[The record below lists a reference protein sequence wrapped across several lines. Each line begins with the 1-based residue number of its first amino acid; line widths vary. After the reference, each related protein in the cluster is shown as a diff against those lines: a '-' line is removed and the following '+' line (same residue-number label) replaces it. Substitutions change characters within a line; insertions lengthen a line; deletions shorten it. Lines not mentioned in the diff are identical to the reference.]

1 MANRDEVV
9 RLSFEVA
16 ISLLLV
22 FLIVAWSIQI
32 LMPFV
37 TLIAWGAVIAISLY
51 GPYCKMRDRLGSR
64 GATVL
69 FGLLGVAIILVP
81 TLLFAESLIT
91 SVMNFSKS
99 VESGEF
105 HITPPGENVQ
115 DWPLIGAKL
124 YEVWNAAAADFEKFL
139 QDFAPQLKELAS
151 FAVSKVAGLGITVLL
166 FLAST
171 LVAVVLLANDKAVER
186 GLLRLFARLTG
197 EANAREQMAL
207 ATGTVRSVTMG
218 VLGVAFIQA
227 LLGGLGMVFA
237 GVPGA
242 GLWAIVI
249 LILAVA
255 QLPPL
260 LVLLPAMLYVFAN
273 NDSTVVAS
281 VFAIW
286 SLVVS
291 FSDALLKPLLLGRGV
306 DVPTLVILLG
316 AIGGMLMSGIL
327 GLFVGAV
334 VLALAYQLMVQWLK
348 MGDVPE
354 TASSESSDAPEQP

>member
-22 FLIVAWSIQI
+22 FLILAWSIRI

-37 TLIAWGAVIAISLY
+37 ALIAWGAVIAISLY
-51 GPYCKMRDRLGSR
+51 GPYCKLRDRLGSR

-69 FGLLGVAIILVP
+69 FGVLGVAIILVP
-81 TLLFAESLIT
+81 AVLFAESLVT
-91 SVMNFSKS
+91 SVMNFAKS
-99 VESGEF
+99 VETGEF
-105 HITPPGENVQ
+105 HIAPPGENVR
-115 DWPLIGAKL
+115 DWPIVGARVF
-124 YEVWNAAAADFEKFL
+124 EIWTAAATNFEDFL
-139 QDFAPQLKELAS
+139 QEFAPQLKELAS
-151 FAVSKVAGLGITVLL
+151 FAVGKVAGLGITVLL

-171 LVAVVLLANDKAVER
+171 VVAVVLLANDKAVER

-197 EANAREQMAL
+197 ENNAREQMTL
-207 ATGTVRSVTMG
+207 ATATVRSVTMG

-227 LLGGLGMVFA
+227 VLGGLGMVFA

-249 LILAVA
+249 LVLAVA

-260 LVLLPAMLYVFAN
+260 LVLLPAIIYVFAN

-281 VFAIW
+281 VFAVW
-286 SLVVS
+286 SIVVA

-306 DVPTLVILLG
+306 NVPTLVILLG

-334 VLALAYQLMVQWLK
+334 VLALAYQLMIQWLK
-348 MGDVPE
+348 MGDDPD
-354 TASSESSDAPEQP
+354 AAAAESGDVQKQN

>member
-22 FLIVAWSIQI
+22 FLILAWSIRI
-32 LMPFV
+32 LAPFIA
-37 TLIAWGAVIAISLY
+37 LIAWGAVIAISLH

-69 FGLLGVAIILVP
+69 FGVLGVGIILVP
-81 TLLFAESLIT
+81 AVLFAESLIT
-91 SVMNFSKS
+91 SVMNFARS
-99 VESGEF
+99 VETGNF
-105 HITPPGENVQ
+105 HITPPGENVK
-115 DWPLIGAKL
+115 DWPLVGAR
-124 YEVWNAAAADFEKFL
+124 VFDAWSAAATNFEDFL
-139 QDFAPQLKELAS
+139 QEFAPQLKNLAT
-151 FAVSKVAGLGITVLL
+151 FAVGKVAGLGITVLL

-171 LVAVVLLANDKAVER
+171 VIAVALLANDKAVEQ
-186 GLLRLFARLTG
+186 GLHRLFARLTG
-197 EANAREQMAL
+197 EENAREQMSL

-227 LLGGLGMVFA
+227 LLGGLGMVLA

-249 LILAVA
+249 LVLAVA

-260 LVLLPAMLYVFAN
+260 LVLLPAVLYVFAN

-281 VFAIW
+281 VFAVW

-306 DVPTLVILLG
+306 NVPTLVILLG

-334 VLALAYQLMVQWLK
+334 VLALAYQLMIQWLK
-348 MGDVPE
+348 MGDSPDV
-354 TASSESSDAPEQP
+354 TSGESSDAPEQT